1 MENNTNIEQDGLN
14 IFEFLKVMIGYN
26 KKGLIRLA
34 CVTVGVALVAFL
46 ILVFG
51 YNRSKDYYVSE
62 FNYLVETF
70 DGDTYLDGTKFIAL
84 DLISEESLKKV
95 KESNEQFNS
104 IDIDAM
110 LKQDDISIKR
120 NEAPSM
126 YAFTISV
133 KKSCFQSSNQAAEFI
148 KAIASIPQTT
158 TNKMISQINNSGA
171 LTSYIE
177 YDMTYEAKIDDLIA
191 QTNVINSIYASLIE
205 KYSDRNINEEF
216 GEGVKIS
223 TLQTKAS
230 KMITNMHLDELK
242 AVAESNYYV
251 YDYESALPILENKL
265 TNYNER
271 LDVVSNKI
279 KAISDEIDRQLA
291 SASNANVDGLNSQL
305 AALLI
310 EKEDLNHNITLVQN
324 KITYGATTDTTE
336 YDAKLTGYYN
346 SVKELTDEAIR
357 VQKYVLTYNQKV
369 YFDSNN
375 VVTRTGGLSTIISI
389 IVSVV
394 IGFVVALIVNL
405 IFDLTPYKQYH
416 LSKVRAAKEEKEVT
430 ENKDNE

>member
-133 KKSCFQSSNQAAEFI
+133 KKS
-148 KAIASIPQTT
+148 
-158 TNKMISQINNSGA
+158 
-171 LTSYIE
+171 
-177 YDMTYEAKIDDLIA
+177 
-191 QTNVINSIYASLIE
+191 
-205 KYSDRNINEEF
+205 
-216 GEGVKIS
+216 
-223 TLQTKAS
+223 
-230 KMITNMHLDELK
+230 
-242 AVAESNYYV
+242 
-251 YDYESALPILENKL
+251 
-265 TNYNER
+265 
-271 LDVVSNKI
+271 
-279 KAISDEIDRQLA
+279 
-291 SASNANVDGLNSQL
+291 
-305 AALLI
+305 
-310 EKEDLNHNITLVQN
+310 
-324 KITYGATTDTTE
+324 
-336 YDAKLTGYYN
+336 
-346 SVKELTDEAIR
+346 
-357 VQKYVLTYNQKV
+357 
-369 YFDSNN
+369 
-375 VVTRTGGLSTIISI
+375 
-389 IVSVV
+389 
-394 IGFVVALIVNL
+394 
-405 IFDLTPYKQYH
+405 
-416 LSKVRAAKEEKEVT
+416 
-430 ENKDNE
+430 

>member
-34 CVTVGVALVAFL
+34 SVTVGVALVVFL

-51 YNRSKDYYVSE
+51 YNKSKDYYVSE

-70 DGDTYLDGTKFIAL
+70 DGDTYFDGTKFIAL

-104 IDIDAM
+104 IDIAAM
-110 LKQDDISIKR
+110 LKEDDISIER

-133 KKSCFQSSNQAAEFI
+133 KKSCFQSRNQAAEFV

-171 LTSYIE
+171 LTSYTE

-191 QTNVINSIYASLIE
+191 QTKVINSIYASLIE

-216 GEGVKIS
+216 GESVKIS

-230 KMITNMHLDELK
+230 KMIMNMHLDQLK
-242 AVAESNYYV
+242 AVGELNYYV
-251 YDYESALPILENKL
+251 YDYESELPILENKL
-265 TNYNER
+265 ANYNDR
-271 LDVVSNKI
+271 LVVVSNKI
-279 KAISDEIDRQLA
+279 TSICNEIDRQLT

-305 AALLI
+305 AALLV
-310 EKEDLNHNITLVQN
+310 EKEELTYNITLVQN

-336 YDAKLTGYYN
+336 YDAKLTGYFN
-346 SVKELTDEAIR
+346 SIKELTDEATR
-357 VQKYVLTYNQKV
+357 VQKYVLTYNQNV

-375 VVTRTGGLSTIISI
+375 VVTRTGGLSTILSI
-389 IVSVV
+389 VVSAV

-416 LSKVRAAKEEKEVT
+416 LSKVRATKEEKET
-430 ENKDNE
+430 IENKENK